1 MKEKIQI
8 TAPIKVERKSKTRAQ
23 AVASILEFPE
33 NKQPDLLYFS
43 AILVSSGENLNHAF
57 FLPSELVLAEGTIV
71 NKAVDREHAEEEVIG
86 HIYDRVYLDKKGRLL
101 KLEDLDEQASLDD
114 MDMDIAIAG
123 IIYKNRFP
131 QEAEEVKNGDWCISM
146 EAYYSDF
153 DIKIGDI
160 MIPKKDAEALG
171 LIASDVVGKEAEVT
185 DDTGKIIAEG
195 NIARVLRNIIFAGCG
210 IVKNPANPDSVFLEA
225 ANLKNEGE
233 TVSLVNITDKA
244 EVEDLKVEI
253 TEPEE
258 VEEEVVEEGQTTYPD
273 TTHSGPGGSTYDT
286 VSQCAVYNRFD
297 ESGNEE
303 IDWCGTFD
311 TKCTSELREQRD
323 PDCLYYKEV
332 HHQASAMITAI
343 LEEQSYIEEQ
353 EKRLEVLMQL
363 KRELEEVI
371 DRATQHMP
379 GEGKMKKKKKK
390 KKSKKKSKTDD
401 SC

>member
-1 MKEKIQI
+1 MTEKIQI
-8 TAPIKVERKSKTRAQ
+8 TAPIKVERKSKTRAN
-23 AVASILEFPE
+23 AVASILEFPD

-71 NKAVDREHAEEEVIG
+71 NKAVDREHAEDEVIG
-86 HIYDRVYLDKKGRLL
+86 HIYDRVYLDKEGKLL
-101 KLEDLDEQASLDD
+101 KLDDLNEQTSLDN

-131 QEAEEVKNGDWCISM
+131 QEAAEVKSGEWCISM

-171 LIASDVVGKEAEVT
+171 LIASEVVGKEAEVT
-185 DDTGKIIAEG
+185 DDTGTIIAEG

-225 ANLKNEGE
+225 ANLKSEGE

-258 VEEEVVEEGQTTYPD
+258 IEEEIVEEGQAYPD
-273 TTHSGPGGSTYDT
+273 TTHSGPGGSYYDT

-297 ESGNEE
+297 ESGNTE

-332 HHQASAMITAI
+332 HMQASAMINAI
-343 LEEQSYIEEQ
+343 LDEQSYVEEN
-353 EKRLEVLMQL
+353 EKRLESLMQL

-371 DRATQHMP
+371 DRATHHND
-379 GEGKMKKKKKK
+379 GDGKMKEKKKKK
-390 KKSKKKSKTDD
+390 KKSKKKSKKTA
-401 SC
+401 C